1 MSKALATLL
10 FIAVTLGIMACIGWL
25 FSEYGWQYAA
35 GFASATIFWEVV
47 HRLTK
52 GYWFTG

>member
-10 FIAVTLGIMACIGWL
+10 FIAVTLGIMAAIGWM
-25 FSEYGWQYAA
+25 FSQWGWEFAA
-35 GFASATIFWEVV
+35 GVLAATLFWEVV